1 MLGQAVGNLVPGR
14 FGIHEDVHGWTDARI
29 VQQRTH
35 CDVHVFTVPDDR
47 IDQGSAISAMHVVC
61 GLLVAVDQQPVAAA
75 AQADIRAT
83 DTRQGFE
90 GGARRSTALRTVAV
104 QRIFELAP
112 HRILNGTAKT
122 LTAQLLWHDVT
133 LRVRLISAMGVE
145 CGHQQQLM
153 SVRGPTASIRS
164 DLVWLKDV
172 YETCSAVGV
181 DLLSVDWG
189 LGLQFSNE

>member
-35 CDVHVFTVPDDR
+35 CDVHVFTAPHDR
-47 IDQGSAISAMHVVC
+47 IDQGSAISAVHVVSR
-61 GLLVAVDQQPVAAA
+61 LLVAVDQQPVAAA

-112 HRILNGTAKT
+112 HRILNGPAKT
-122 LTAQLLWHDVT
+122 LTARLLWHDVT
-133 LRVRLISAMGVE
+133 LRVRLMSAMGGVRTSAAHE
-145 CGHQQQLM
+145 C
-153 SVRGPTASIRS
+153 SRS
-164 DLVWLKDV
+164 DCINPERSSVAQK
-172 YETCSAVGV
+172 CIR
-181 DLLSVDWG
+181 DLLCCRCRPSFG
-189 LGLQFSNE
+189 RLGAWSPIQ